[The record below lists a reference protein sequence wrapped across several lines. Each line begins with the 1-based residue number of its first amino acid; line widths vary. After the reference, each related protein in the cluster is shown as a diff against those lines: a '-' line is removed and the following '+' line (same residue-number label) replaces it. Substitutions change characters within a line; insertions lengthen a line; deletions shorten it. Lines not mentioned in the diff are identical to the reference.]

1 MEEISESFQYNHIVR
16 GGLSDAS
23 SMSAAPSAWIVS
35 PETTA
40 RRRQQVFA
48 NIDSSVLL
56 EEAKRARVSKFEFEG
71 TTLTLNP
78 DANCFITM
86 NPGYAGRQELPDNL
100 KALFRPCAMMVPNY
114 SLIAE
119 VMLYAKGFG
128 DATSLARK
136 LCMVLILCSELLSN
150 LVRTSPG
157 TLRA

>member
-56 EEAKRARVSKFEFEG
+56 EEARIAVMQYRW
-71 TTLTLNP
+71 P
-78 DANCFITM
+78 Q
-86 NPGYAGRQELPDNL
+86 AG
-100 KALFRPCAMMVPNY
+100 
-114 SLIAE
+114 
-119 VMLYAKGFG
+119 
-128 DATSLARK
+128 
-136 LCMVLILCSELLSN
+136 ELLDIVAARLEEEEEREEEEKEKEKEKEKTEATN
-150 LVRTSPG
+150 ALTI
-157 TLRA
+157 